1 MYQCEECK
9 KVFNIKS
16 NLTRHQKNVHSK
28 LFKCDH
34 CKAKFATEQERNEHE
49 LNKHQIMNCQ
59 VY

>member
-34 CKAKFATEQERNEHE
+34 CKAKFATEQDYKTTGKKGIHPYFI
-49 LNKHQIMNCQ
+49 L
-59 VY
+59 